1 MAKGKPKK
9 AKAASRKPKRGGGL
23 RAFFALLLIALA
35 AGGWWVWRDWTAFV
49 DTPLRVGEAAV
60 LDVPSGASFAA
71 IRRQIRDAGFSDAHD
86 LYWRALAQRMG
97 VASRLR
103 AGEYAVPPGTTPR
116 ELLRRMAAGD
126 VIRHRFTIVEGWTF
140 RQLRSALAAET
151 GVRQSLA
158 TLSDAEIMRK
168 LGAGADHPE
177 GRFLPETYLWTR
189 GDSDVDLLRQAHEAM
204 TRALDQAWTAR
215 APDLP
220 LESAYQALILASIV
234 ERETGKADERPAIAG
249 VFVRRLRLGMKLQTD
264 PTVIYG
270 LGSSFD
276 GNLRRRDLDTDTPYN
291 TYTRVGLPPTPI
303 ALPGAA
309 ALRAAVQPAPGD
321 ALYFVA
327 RGDGSH
333 EFSANL
339 DAHNRAVARYQLRR
353 TP

>member
-1 MAKGKPKK
+1 MAKRGRRAPR
-9 AKAASRKPKRGGGL
+9 APRKRGGVL
-23 RAFFALLLIALA
+23 RALFLLVLTALA
-35 AGGWWVWRDWTAFV
+35 AGGWLLWQDWNRFV
-49 DTPLRVGEAAV
+49 DAPLRLGDDAV
-60 LDVPSGASFAA
+60 LDVPAGASFAS
-71 IRRQIRDAGFSDAHD
+71 IRRQIRDAGYSDAHD

-97 VASRLR
+97 VASRLH
-103 AGEYAVPPGTTPR
+103 AGEYAVPRGTTPR
-116 ELLRRMAAGD
+116 DLLRRMAAGD

-140 RQLRSALAAET
+140 RQLRAALAAET
-151 GVRQSLA
+151 GVKQTLP
-158 TLSDAEIMRK
+158 TLSDADIMRE
-168 LGAGADHPE
+168 LGAAAEHAE

-189 GDSDVDLLRQAHEAM
+189 GDRDIDLLRQAYQAM
-204 TRALDQAWTAR
+204 RRALDAAWASR
-215 APDLP
+215 AADLP
-220 LESAYQALILASIV
+220 LESPYQALILASIV

-249 VFVRRLRLGMKLQTD
+249 VFARRLRLGMKLQTD

-270 LGSSFD
+270 LGASFD

-291 TYTRVGLPPTPI
+291 TYTRTGLPPTPI
-303 ALPGAA
+303 ALPGVA
-309 ALRAAVQPAPGD
+309 ALRAAVRPAPGD

>member
-1 MAKGKPKK
+1 MAKRARAAGKP
-9 AKAASRKPKRGGGL
+9 RIRKRGTGL
-23 RAFFALLLIALA
+23 RVFGWLLLIGLA
-35 AGGWWVWRDWTAFV
+35 AGGWWLWQDWNRFV
-49 DTPLRVGEAAV
+49 DTPLRSGAAV
-60 LDVPSGASFAA
+60 LDVPSGSSFAA
-71 IRRQIRDAGFSDAHD
+71 IRQRIRGAGLSDAHD

-97 VASRLR
+97 VAARLH
-103 AGEYAVPPGTTPR
+103 AGEYAIPPGTTPR

-126 VIRHRFTIVEGWTF
+126 VLRHKFTIVEGWTF
-140 RQLRSALAAET
+140 RQLRAALAAET
-151 GVRQSLA
+151 GVRQSV
-158 TLSDAEIMRK
+158 TTRSDAEIMRE
-168 LGAGADHPE
+168 LGAGADHAE
-177 GRFLPETYLWTR
+177 GRFLPETYTWTR
-189 GDSDVDLLRQAHEAM
+189 GDSDLDLLRQAYKAM
-204 TRALDQAWTAR
+204 QRELEQIWATR

-234 ERETGKADERPAIAG
+234 ERETGQADERPAIAG

-270 LGSSFD
+270 LGTSFD

-291 TYTRVGLPPTPI
+291 TYTRTGLPPTPI

-309 ALRAAVQPAPGD
+309 ALRAAVRPGGGD

>member
-1 MAKGKPKK
+1 MAKRARKAPRAPK
-9 AKAASRKPKRGGGL
+9 KRGGIL
-23 RAFFALLLIALA
+23 RTFFLLLLIGLA
-35 AGGWWVWRDWTAFV
+35 AGGWLLWQDWNRFV
-49 DTPLRVGEAAV
+49 DAPLRVGDEAV
-60 LDVPSGASFAA
+60 LDVPTGASFAA
-71 IRRQIRDAGFSDAHD
+71 IRRQIRDAGYSDAHD

-97 VASRLR
+97 VAARLR
-103 AGEYAVPPGTTPR
+103 AGEYAVPRGTTPR
-116 ELLRRMAAGD
+116 DLLRRMAAGD

-140 RQLRSALAAET
+140 RQLRAALASES
-151 GVRQSLA
+151 GVRQ
-158 TLSDAEIMRK
+158 TLTTRSDAEIMRE
-168 LGAGADHPE
+168 LGAAAEHPE

-189 GDSDVDLLRQAHEAM
+189 GDSDVDLLRQSHQAM
-204 TRALDQAWTAR
+204 RRALDEAWAAR
-215 APDLP
+215 DADLP
-220 LESAYQALILASIV
+220 LESPYQALILASIV

-249 VFVRRLRLGMKLQTD
+249 VFLRRLRLGMKLQTD

-270 LGSSFD
+270 LGTSFD

-291 TYTRVGLPPTPI
+291 TYTRTGLPPTPI
-303 ALPGAA
+303 ALPGGA